1 MAILKLEGQEIELD
15 ERMAQNDKALL
26 EFVATFS
33 PELANATITRKQE
46 GNQTVVTLTK
56 RAGSKG
62 SGNGSEVIKAQSG
75 VVTGLLEAPL
85 YLNPALLLGWQ
96 LKQAEATGSLTLD
109 RLLRLQTTLAEA
121 IEQGET
127 ELELV
132 ENSLKRLLN
141 APPVPSKTLPTGF

>member
-46 GNQTVVTLTK
+46 GNQTVVALTK

-62 SGNGSEVIKAQSG
+62 SGNSSSAKAQSG
-75 VVTGLLEAPL
+75 VVSALLEAPL

-96 LKQAEATGSLTLD
+96 LRQAEAKGSLTLD
-109 RLLRLQTTLAEA
+109 RLLSLQTTLAEA

-127 ELELV
+127 ELELL

-141 APPVPSKTLPTGF
+141 APPIPSKSLPPGF